1 MAATNV
7 QAFPGDVTISSNLV
21 VDTNTLFVD
30 SVGNKVGIGSTTPGY
45 ALTVRKNTNTLLLES
60 ENGGT
65 NADVNIDFKSYD
77 SQDPVG
83 ARISAKDDSAF
94 GSDILFST
102 RTGEN
107 GALTERMRI
116 QGGGNVGIGT
126 NAPNSSSLHVFKAAG
141 ASISVESSDSGSYG
155 RLELGGPQG
164 GFLDFKSPF
173 SDDYDARLIYNV
185 GQGPNGQLDIMGS
198 NVAIDATTLFVDSVG
213 NKVGIGTQ
221 TPISALDI
229 VGGPNTGTTPAL
241 SIRGGI
247 HTTSDLYVLNSYGV
261 ETGVG
266 FGAKVIGMN
275 IKNKVE
281 TDNTVEIRANTGGLT
296 AAGAIYFGS
305 DDRDQ
310 GVFGV
315 LGADGAVGTTLTEK
329 LTVRADGKVG
339 IGTTT
344 PRDKLHLY
352 GSPMIQHQDHYA
364 MVEATGWRKIGT
376 WTAANTAARL
386 KISFLGM
393 NGYSAQSKAPGGETI
408 LYASCNN
415 NNPTSVANASGIIH
429 SHGAPVIDQV
439 KFKHIGS
446 TRTTFEI
453 YAFIRSFPSMSMK
466 VECNITSS
474 FVKELVS
481 GGAAVSDPGVDSAT
495 IGSAIFSHTFGNTG
509 NVGIGTTGPL
519 GKLQVQIADAS
530 AEGTTTWDNTKVLFG
545 NMANANG
552 QGLGFGVYT
561 NSHASIISLAPG
573 VAWRGLKYWG
583 AYHNWHLGGEGT
595 ATMTLAENKLEVGGT
610 IRVTTGTNDATG
622 GEFSIDTNVG
632 HIRRKIN
639 GNGVSLTS
647 YDNFE
652 FFVNATDGDAE
663 DGTNALVIDNS
674 GRFGFG
680 TGSPADKID
689 VGAGGNIRLTNPA
702 YKGVRL
708 SNAIYFHEGGNAN
721 ELSVPLGSIQ
731 AHDKYNNSGN
741 FRAQLELR
749 SQGGALVTLG
759 QYGGV
764 GIGTTNPGSV
774 LDVRGSVSFTSPWIG
789 NTTVNKAASTSASY
803 FSLIPTNT
811 VNGHVA
817 YKVLIR
823 YDPTTGGTYSPYSV
837 AALTDW
843 YPIGTNSNGPN
854 YNGVKLLSTSHAPNG
869 LDHSITVSGTM
880 GLGFTVSGLRMQTAS
895 HFALGAFIAR
905 WYQIGTNT

>member
-7 QAFPGDVTISSNLV
+7 QAFPGDVTISSNLA

-30 SVGNKVGIGSTTPGY
+30 SVGNRVGIGSTTPGY
-45 ALTVRKNTNTLLLES
+45 ALTVRKNTTTLLLES
-60 ENGGT
+60 ENAGL

-77 SQDPVG
+77 TQDPVG
-83 ARISAKDDSAF
+83 ARISAKDDAAF
-94 GSDILFST
+94 GSHILLNT

-116 QGGGNVGIGT
+116 QSGGNVGIGT
-126 NAPNSSSLHVFKAAG
+126 NA
-141 ASISVESSDSGSYG
+141 
-155 RLELGGPQG
+155 
-164 GFLDFKSPF
+164 
-173 SDDYDARLIYNV
+173 
-185 GQGPNGQLDIMGS
+185 
-198 NVAIDATTLFVDSVG
+198 
-213 NKVGIGTQ
+213 
-221 TPISALDI
+221 PISALDI
-229 VGGPNTGTTPAL
+229 VGGPNTGTTPAF

-247 HTTSDLYVLNSYGV
+247 HTTSDLYVLNSYDV

-281 TDNTVEIRANTGGLT
+281 TDNTVEIRANTGGL
-296 AAGAIYFGS
+296 ASAGAIYFGS
-305 DDRDQ
+305 DDREQ

-315 LGADGAVGTTLTEK
+315 LGGDGAAGTTLTEK

-466 VECNITSS
+466 VECNVTSS

-495 IGSAIFSHTFGNTG
+495 IGSAIFTHTFGNTG

-519 GKLQVQIADAS
+519 GKLHVQIADAS
-530 AEGTTTWDNTKVLFG
+530 AEASAWDNTKVLFG

-552 QGLGFGVYT
+552 QGLGFGVYAD
-561 NSHASIISLAPG
+561 SHASIISLAPNT
-573 VAWRGLKYWG
+573 AWRGLKYWG
-583 AYHNWHLGGEGT
+583 SYHNWHLGGEST

-632 HIRRKIN
+632 HIRRKIS

-652 FFVNATDGDAE
+652 FFVNATNGDAE

-708 SNAIYFHEGGNAN
+708 SNAIYFHEGGDAN
-721 ELSVPLGSIQ
+721 ELSAPLASIQ

-789 NTTVNKAASTSASY
+789 SSTVNKAASTSASY
-803 FSLIPTNT
+803 FSIIPTNT

-817 YKVLIR
+817 YRVLIR
-823 YDPTTGGTYSPYSV
+823 YDPTAGGTYSPYSV
-837 AALTDW
+837 AALTEW

-854 YNGVKLLSTSHAPNG
+854 YNTDIKLLSTSHAPNG
-869 LDHSITVSGTM
+869 LDHSIFVDGTM
-880 GLGFTVSGLRMQTAS
+880 ALGIATSGLRMKTAS